1 MTSTDVLA
9 PAPEVIPRKRGK
21 DKSKCVGL
29 GNTLLRVVPPF
40 TVPLGL
46 LSREAMLTANWVG
59 MQQEGAFKGGGVF
72 GFCFFVC
79 LFVGRSCWKE
89 KKVTINHESGRR

>member
-9 PAPEVIPRKRGK
+9 PAPEDIPRKRGK

-29 GNTLLRVVPPF
+29 GNALLRVVPPF

-46 LSREAMLTANWVG
+46 L
-59 MQQEGAFKGGGVF
+59 FP
-72 GFCFFVC
+72 
-79 LFVGRSCWKE
+79 
-89 KKVTINHESGRR
+89 